1 MPLPNEHSCRIRQ
14 PGDFQPDSFRRMV
27 QGKLAMIVGRLK
39 GESGTTVQ
47 TFRYPTDSWS
57 EKEARE
63 HCSAQGGHFEG
74 AMTGAIREAAGRSR
88 G

>member
-1 MPLPNEHSCRIRQ
+1 MA
-14 PGDFQPDSFRRMV
+14 

-39 GESGTTVQ
+39 GESATTVQ
-47 TFRYPTDSWS
+47 TFRYPTDAWS

-63 HCSAQGGHFEG
+63 HCMAQGGHFEG
-74 AMTGAIREAAGRSR
+74 AMTGAIREAAGRAR